1 MTRADESVLP
11 PQFAR
16 RDGRLFIE
24 GVSVNDIAER
34 FGTPTFVYSKAAL
47 LAAYERY
54 AAPLRSRAARGGATL
69 CYAVKANSNLGVLGV
84 FAAAGAGFDIVS
96 GGELERVLAAG
107 GRPEDIVFSGVGKT
121 RAEMR
126 TALDAGIGCFNVESR
141 SEARQLAAIAIEAG
155 RRAPV
160 SLRVNPDV
168 DALTHP
174 YIATGL
180 KESKFGIAY
189 DDALDAYD
197 EVAQTAGLSIVGID
211 CHIGSQ
217 LLDSGPLL
225 DALEKLIELVDALER
240 RGIPIPHLDL
250 GGGIGIDYGDQAS
263 DGTIDVATYLSRVFE
278 RVDRWRAERYGGA
291 PIRLLFEPG
300 RSLVGNAGALLM
312 RTLVL
317 KPGKTKNFAVVDAA
331 MNDLLRPALYDAWH
345 AFVPATASPTEAER
359 VWDIVGPVCESGDWL
374 ARDRTLA
381 IGEGDVIA
389 CLSAGAYGMTM
400 SSNYNSRPR
409 AAEVMV
415 DGSTAH
421 AVRDRETLA
430 SLFAGERLL
439 P

>member
-1 MTRADESVLP
+1 M
-11 PQFAR
+11 
-16 RDGRLFIE
+16 
-24 GVSVNDIAER
+24 
-34 FGTPTFVYSKAAL
+34 
-47 LAAYERY
+47 
-54 AAPLRSRAARGGATL
+54 
-69 CYAVKANSNLGVLGV
+69 CYAVKANSNLAVLGV
-84 FAAAGAGFDIVS
+84 FAASGAGFDIVS

-107 GRPEDIVFSGVGKT
+107 GRPEHVIFSGVGKT

-126 TALDAGIGCFNVESR
+126 SALDAGIGCFNVESR
-141 SEARQLAAIAIEAG
+141 SEARQLAAVAIEAG
-155 RRAPV
+155 RRAPI

-197 EVAQTAGLSIVGID
+197 EVARTPGLAVVGID

-217 LLDSGPLL
+217 LLDARPLL
-225 DALEKLIELVDALER
+225 DALDKLIELVDALER
-240 RGIPIPHLDL
+240 RGIPIAHLDL
-250 GGGIGIDYGDQAS
+250 GGGIGIDYGEIEES
-263 DGTIDVATYLSRVFE
+263 GGTIDVATYLARVFD
-278 RVDRWRAERYGGA
+278 RVDRWRDARYGGA

-312 RTLVL
+312 RTLIL
-317 KPGKTKNFAVVDAA
+317 KPGHAKNFAVVDAA

-345 AFVPATASPTEAER
+345 AFVPATESSTAER
-359 VWDIVGPVCESGDWL
+359 VWDIGGPVCVSGDWL
-374 ARDRTLA
+374 AHERSLA
-381 IGEGDVIA
+381 IAEGDVIA

-415 DGSTAH
+415 DGASAH
-421 AVRDRETLA
+421 VVRDRETLA

>member
-1 MTRADESVLP
+1 MTLP
-11 PQFAR
+11 PQFAY
-16 RDGRLFIE
+16 RDGRLFVE
-24 GVSVNDIAER
+24 GVSANAIADR
-34 FGTPTFVYSKAAL
+34 FDTPTFVYSKAAL
-47 LAAYERY
+47 LAAFERY
-54 AAPLRSRAARGGATL
+54 AVPLRSRTARGGATV
-69 CYAVKANSNLGVLGV
+69 CYAVKANSNLAVLGL

-107 GRPEDIVFSGVGKT
+107 GRPEQVIFSGVGKT

-126 TALDAGIGCFNVESR
+126 SALETGIGCFNLESR
-141 SEARQLAAIAIEAG
+141 SEARQLSAVAIEAG
-155 RRAPV
+155 RPAPV

-168 DALTHP
+168 DARTHP

-197 EVAQTAGLSIVGID
+197 AVARTAGLSVVGID

-217 LLDSGPLL
+217 LLDAGPLL

-240 RGIPIPHLDL
+240 RGIPIAHLDL
-250 GGGIGIDYGDQAS
+250 GGGIGIDYGD
-263 DGTIDVATYLSRVFE
+263 GGGETIDVATYLARVFD
-278 RVDRWRAERYGGA
+278 RVDRWRDERYGGK

-317 KPGKTKNFAVVDAA
+317 KPGSTKNFAVVDAA

-345 AFVPATASPTEAER
+345 AFVPATASSTEAER
-359 VWDIVGPVCESGDWL
+359 VWDLVGPVCESGDWL
-374 ARDRTLA
+374 ARDRSLA
-381 IGEGDVIA
+381 IAEGDVIA

-409 AAEVMV
+409 AAEVIV
-415 DGSTAH
+415 DGSSAH
-421 AVRDRETLA
+421 LVRDRETLA
-430 SLFAGERLL
+430 SLFAGEHLL